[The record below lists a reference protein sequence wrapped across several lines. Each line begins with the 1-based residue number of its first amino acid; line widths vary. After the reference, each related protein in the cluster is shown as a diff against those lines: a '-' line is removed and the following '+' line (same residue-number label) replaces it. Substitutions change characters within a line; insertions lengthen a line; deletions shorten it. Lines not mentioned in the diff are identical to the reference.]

1 MNQLITS
8 EFSVSN
14 YYTLVEV
21 QDILINYLI
30 LNNISI
36 DVFSYIFQMLKNKF
50 YEFDITENGRISDR
64 DFEKIFIN
72 IEPSNIYNTIYEL
85 CYENKIELDYKKM
98 LIFLQDALNVSDY
111 EQIQYLILKIN
122 IEYDKLL
129 PIFSKLNENN
139 NDTIINYND
148 FVNTL
153 IEYIQNRSYLVLVNN
168 IYNIFNVG
176 YGVDYVEFI
185 ESLSILF

>member
-1 MNQLITS
+1 
-8 EFSVSN
+8 
-14 YYTLVEV
+14 
-21 QDILINYLI
+21 
-30 LNNISI
+30 
-36 DVFSYIFQMLKNKF
+36 MLKNKF

-111 EQIQYLILKIN
+111 EQIQYLILKKN

-168 IYNIFNVG
+168 IYNIFNIG